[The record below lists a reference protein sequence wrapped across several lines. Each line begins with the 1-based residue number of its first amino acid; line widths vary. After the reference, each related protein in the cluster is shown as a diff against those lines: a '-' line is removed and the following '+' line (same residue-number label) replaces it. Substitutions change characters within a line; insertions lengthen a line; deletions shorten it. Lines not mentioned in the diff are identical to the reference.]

1 MAIEVIDNPERERF
15 EVREGR
21 RVIGWAAY
29 QETAQLIVFTH
40 TEVDPAHEGQGIGS
54 QLVRAT
60 LDHVRAQGMQVLP
73 MCPFVSAW
81 MNRHPDYDDLR
92 YRPGDTDA

>member
-29 QETAQLIVFTH
+29 QETARLIVFTH
-40 TEVDPAHEGQGIGS
+40 TEVDPAYEGQGIGS

-73 MCPFVSAW
+73 TCPFVSAW
-81 MNRHPDYDDLR
+81 MGRHPEYDDLR
-92 YRPGDTDA
+92 YRPGDEA